1 MHHSSTPFIRMGRW
15 VAAALCAAALALPA
29 CGGEGKKTEVTKT
42 TKVETK
48 TTTVTKTEPK
58 PEVKADEPAPKPEEP
73 VKADPAQEK
82 VQIAAAVAKE
92 IAADPE
98 HADDVLTKHGLDRAK
113 LDAMMFEIAAD
124 PALTEAYMA
133 ARKTS

>member
-1 MHHSSTPFIRMGRW
+1 MGRFA
-15 VAAALCAAALALPA
+15 AAALCAAALALPA
-29 CGGEGKKTEVTKT
+29 CGGEAKKTEVTKT

-48 TTTVTKTEPK
+48 TTTVTKAEPK
-58 PEVKADEPAPKPEEP
+58 PEVKAPDEAAKPEEP
-73 VKADPAQEK
+73 IKPDPLQEK
-82 VQIAAAVAKE
+82 VQIAAVVAKA

-98 HADDVLTKHGLDRAK
+98 HADDVLNKHGLDRAQ